1 MKLSEIFAQEV
12 IKKVLTFGGIAVLL
26 IIVLVYLGKS
36 CKTIDQN
43 SELKGEI
50 TQLNQ
55 MLLTQR
61 QVSQEEIG
69 ELEADITER
78 NEEIINVTAD
88 IIAKEEEIQEL
99 HIVTQNLEKTLLFAT
114 QISKDDIIDNLK
126 EQVTAWKDKF
136 AIINTVVKDKDEII
150 FNLQGKYEAQVRI
163 STYYEALWE
172 NTRVLME
179 KQKVRIK
186 VLEGKQGNLQFV
198 STVKNI
204 VIGGLVAYIG
214 YGVIK
219 K

>member
-1 MKLSEIFAQEV
+1 
-12 IKKVLTFGGIAVLL
+12 
-26 IIVLVYLGKS
+26 
-36 CKTIDQN
+36 
-43 SELKGEI
+43 
-50 TQLNQ
+50 
-55 MLLTQR
+55 
-61 QVSQEEIG
+61 
-69 ELEADITER
+69 
-78 NEEIINVTAD
+78 
-88 IIAKEEEIQEL
+88 L

-186 VLEGKQGNLQFV
+186 VLEGKQRNLQFG
-198 STVKNI
+198 STVKTI
-204 VIGGLVAYIG
+204 VIGGFIGYVG

>member
-36 CKTIDQN
+36 CKTIDKN
-43 SELKGEI
+43 SQLKGEI
-50 TQLNQ
+50 IQLNQ
-55 MLLTQR
+55 MLSIQR
-61 QVSQEEIG
+61 QVSQKEIK
-69 ELEADITER
+69 ELEADIVKRDER
-78 NEEIINVTAD
+78 IEAVASD
-88 IIAKEEEIQEL
+88 ITRKEEEIQEL

-186 VLEGKQGNLQFV
+186 VLEGKQRNLQFG
-198 STVKNI
+198 STVKTI
-204 VIGGLVAYIG
+204 VIGGFIGYVG